1 MATQAGILAG
11 KFHGQRSLAG
21 YSPVGRTQS
30 DMTESLSTHADTAQ
44 GNITRREAVI
54 CFILEK
60 FYENTMHS
68 QRIDFDRT

>member
-30 DMTESLSTHADTAQ
+30 DMTESLSTHADTR
-44 GNITRREAVI
+44 GN
-54 CFILEK
+54 
-60 FYENTMHS
+60 Y
-68 QRIDFDRT
+68 